1 LQEEEHRL
9 LLRGW
14 KTTLLDLMEEHAAL
28 KAAYRAAE
36 RVRDAARS
44 LAPQPADG
52 IELRGALQVRCAAAI
67 TDRDPSDKPTC
78 A

>member
-9 LLRGW
+9 LLRSW
-14 KTTLLDLMEEHAAL
+14 ETTLLDILEEHAAL
-28 KAAYRAAE
+28 KAACRAAE

-44 LAPQPADG
+44 LAPQRADG
-52 IELRGALQVRCAAAI
+52 IELRGSLQVRCAAAMM
-67 TDRDPSDKPTC
+67 DRDPSDKPTC